1 MRANPN
7 QRSLRSSELSLVTV
21 LDLLQIGIL
30 DCKSQFDIVNCSL
43 GIVPPR
49 FFSLKLIC
57 FISFPRSSHLM
68 LFSFSLCMIYVINVN
83 LDINN

>member
-1 MRANPN
+1 MRVNPN

-43 GIVPPR
+43 RIDPPK
-49 FFSLKLIC
+49 FFTLK
-57 FISFPRSSHLM
+57 F
-68 LFSFSLCMIYVINVN
+68 Y
-83 LDINN
+83 